1 VARSRAHATEPLR
14 HRPAWY
20 LDPEVAGQLRR
31 WTGTAWSE
39 DVRPLPGWAAGLQ
52 PAVGPGATVR
62 RSPRSTLVRRLWTA
76 SSITLALALVL
87 LLSLITSLR
96 VAPSQAADRVGDDEF
111 LAAAAETCAQANARV
126 LEPYRQAASQ
136 DPEGLATAVERFVD
150 DLRAIDVA
158 PADRERVA
166 EWIAAWDAWTE
177 AGHEYAD
184 ALEDDDQARADR
196 ITRESFLART
206 RVSQFAYA
214 NGLGACAL

>member
-1 VARSRAHATEPLR
+1 MARFPAKEPLR

-31 WTGTAWSE
+31 WTGTAWSD
-39 DVRPLPGWAAGLQ
+39 DVRPIPGWADGLRH
-52 PAVGPGATVR
+52 AIGPGATVR
-62 RSPRSTLVRRLWTA
+62 RSPRATLVRRLWTA
-76 SSITLALALVL
+76 SSTTLALALVL
-87 LLSLITSLR
+87 LLSLLTSLR
-96 VAPSQAADRVGDDEF
+96 GPSQAAHHVSDDAF
-111 LAAAAETCAQANARV
+111 LAAAAETCAEANARV

-150 DLRAIDVA
+150 DLRAIPVGS
-158 PADRERVA
+158 ADRARVA

-177 AGHEYAD
+177 AGHDYAD
-184 ALEDDDQARADR
+184 ALDDGDQGRADR

-206 RVSQFAYA
+206 RISQFAYA